1 MARGVIRLMR
11 AALLLGLVLAA
22 LAGAKDT
29 ALQIERAKKAAFVGY
44 SDDAKAE
51 RAWEIRAD
59 QLSPDATH
67 SGTWKLNQLVLT
79 TFRDGKPSATFRTAS
94 GIAEPDRRAAGGEE
108 AVTVISQNFKLQG
121 KGWNWRNTDKGD
133 TFAIRSDVQATL
145 LPGKPGEPA
154 IQVTASRVNV
164 TSDSAGGNTL
174 SFSGNI
180 LLVRGAERLSC
191 EGVDCVMAPD
201 FGNCQRM
208 VARGRVLHVEGA
220 RALSADEL
228 VHDLKAGKID
238 LLGSVRVV
246 DPEFELQANAVHRDV
261 ALGVTECVSDTLV
274 RAHILPV
281 AGRSEATLS
290 GKHVV
295 VAPGAGKSGLT
306 FAVDGGAEYIS
317 GLMRLRARDLLVRA
331 GARGDG
337 PITASGE
344 VEGTDGKVTFSSEQ
358 ARLDRVLRQLDLAG
372 RPRLRDVRGY
382 EVMGDAVTALLAQD
396 SFNVTSAPGI
406 RAALRMK
413 SAGGQVE
420 AEADRI
426 AVSRGKSESVADL
439 RGTVRFRM
447 AGATTTC
454 DRLVAYAKPVE
465 ASEEV
470 ELSQASMV
478 GSVRYEAPGFAA
490 VADRAEFLPA
500 VGVEA
505 ADFTGKPML
514 LRLRSQES
522 APAGA
527 PRPRIELAS
536 GEGVAAFTADRHD
549 VLFNETAARFVLAGQ
564 VFSAIGEARA
574 SCDELTGTAARD
586 AKNSWVL
593 GVASGTGQIQAEV
606 GGNRATGDLLQLEPS
621 ANRVTLSGN
630 ARVQDRQG
638 RVGIPADR
646 LVFDTR
652 TRNWRMDSAPAGSGK
667 APVRPRILLPDA
679 GFTLPLP
686 Q

>member
-1 MARGVIRLMR
+1 MR
-11 AALLLGLVLAA
+11 AGLLLGLVLAA

-29 ALQIERAKKAAFVGY
+29 ALHIEQAKKAAFVGY

-59 QLSPDATH
+59 HLSPDPGKPGA
-67 SGTWKLNQLVLT
+67 WKMDQLALT
-79 TFRDGKPSATFRTAS
+79 TFRDGKPSATFRTAR
-94 GIAEPDRRAAGGEE
+94 GLAQPDLRTAGGEDPVAVE
-108 AVTVISQNFKLQG
+108 AQNFQLEG
-121 KGWNWRNTDKGD
+121 KGWNWAGTAKGD
-133 TFAIRSDVQATL
+133 TFAILENVHATL
-145 LPGKPGEPA
+145 LPGKPGEA
-154 IQVTASRVNV
+154 GIQVSASRVDV
-164 TSDSAGGNTL
+164 TADDQGGNTL
-174 SFSGNI
+174 RFTGDI
-180 LLVRGAERLSC
+180 LLIRGAERLSC
-191 EGVDCVMAPD
+191 ERVDCVMAPG
-201 FGNCQRM
+201 FGSCQRL
-208 VARGRVLHVEGA
+208 VARGRVLHVDGA

-238 LLGSVRVV
+238 LVGAVRVV

-274 RAHILPV
+274 RAHILPT
-281 AGRSEATLS
+281 AGRSEATLN

-306 FAVDGGAEYIS
+306 FAVDGGAEYVS
-317 GLMRLRARDLLVRA
+317 GPVRLRARDLLVRA
-331 GARGDG
+331 GERGDG
-337 PITASGE
+337 PVTASGD
-344 VEGTDGKVTFSSEQ
+344 VEGTDGKVTFTSEQ
-358 ARLDRVLRQLDLAG
+358 ARLDRVTRQLDLAG
-372 RPRLRDVRGY
+372 RPHLRDARGY
-382 EVMGDAVTALLAQD
+382 EVTGDTVTALLAQG
-396 SFNVTSAPGI
+396 NLTVTSAPGI
-406 RAALRMK
+406 RAALLMR
-413 SAGGQVE
+413 SAGGQAE
-420 AEADRI
+420 AEADRV

-439 RGTVRFRM
+439 RGAVRFRM

-454 DRLVAYAKPVE
+454 DRLVAYAKPAEGVD
-465 ASEEV
+465 EV
-470 ELSQASMV
+470 ELTQASMV

-490 VADRAEFLPA
+490 IADRAELVPA

-514 LRLRSQES
+514 LRLRSLES

-527 PRPRIELAS
+527 PRPRIEFAS
-536 GEGVAAFTADRHD
+536 GEGIAAFTADRHD
-549 VLFNETAARFVLAGQ
+549 VLFNDAAARFVLNGQ
-564 VFSAIGEARA
+564 VFSAVGEARA
-574 SCDELTGTAARD
+574 SCDELTGAAARD
-586 AKNSWVL
+586 AKRGWSL
-593 GVASGTGQIQAEV
+593 GIASGTGDIQAEV
-606 GGNRATGDLLQLEPS
+606 GGNRATGELLQLEPS
-621 ANRVTLSGN
+621 ENRVTLSGN

-667 APVRPRILLPDA
+667 PPVRPRILLPDS